1 MVRKACQRPEDW
13 LNQKQCWGSEG
24 FPVNLHCY
32 TTILDGVEKVP
43 FMWQGYATRHTL
55 SRAHGKDFDVYFWKK
70 KNLLFRGRRRHARV
84 HFFAVLSEFSKFYLN
99 QAKKNDSLFRL
110 HWKIHFFIYSNCAIT
125 DNTFSKTVVLL
136 IIRTCDV
143 ILYTQ
148 YLVYINAHKRP
159 IAVIVNV
166 STLGTLLDQLN

>member
-1 MVRKACQRPEDW
+1 MLGVWRFSSESLLLHNNPGWSEESTIHVAGLRNTTHFISSTRQRHWCIFLE
-13 LNQKQCWGSEG
+13 E
-24 FPVNLHCY
+24 
-32 TTILDGVEKVP
+32 
-43 FMWQGYATRHTL
+43 
-55 SRAHGKDFDVYFWKK
+55 KK
-70 KNLLFRGRRRHARV
+70 KKNNLLFRGRRRHARV

-110 HWKIHFFIYSNCAIT
+110 HWKIHFFIYSNCAFT

-136 IIRTCDV
+136 IIQTCDV

-148 YLVYINAHKRP
+148 YTHKRP

-166 STLGTLLDQLN
+166 STLGTLLDQFN